1 MKKMCFSERF
11 GLHDAVLEGRKTHT
25 RRLIPL
31 STLAKIEAFQQEYYE
46 ATLDRLDG
54 IELLEQYFNVEKR
67 GKLPFKV
74 GDIAAVAQRY
84 CSILDELE
92 DPKNFCC
99 MEHWE
104 SANGKRAHY
113 AGFLYHPGFM
123 NKMFV
128 DAEEM
133 PHQIRMK
140 RVWFEHLQD
149 ISNEDCLK
157 EGVETMESYVIRA
170 DGTKKSMNY
179 YRVSIFCES
188 GRVLALSGSTP
199 REVYAHLIDRISGKG
214 TWASNPLVIAYE
226 FEKVK

>member
-25 RRLIPL
+25 RRLMPL
-31 STLAKIEAFQQEYYE
+31 STLAKVEAFQQEYYE

-54 IELLEQYFNVEKR
+54 IELLEQYYIVEKR

-74 GDIAAVAQRY
+74 GDIVAVAQRY

-99 MEHWE
+99 MGHWE
-104 SANGKRAHY
+104 SVNGKRAHY

-133 PHQIRMK
+133 LHQIRIK
-140 RVWFEHLQD
+140 RVWFEYLQD

-157 EGVETMESYVIRA
+157 EGIDKWTAQR
-170 DGTKKSMNY
+170 KRY
-179 YRVSIFCES
+179 YGFFDNEKGVFSHHP
-188 GRVLALSGSTP
+188 TP
-199 REVYAHLIDRISGKG
+199 RDAYAHLIDRISGKG
-214 TWASNPLVIAYE
+214 TWASNPPVIAYE

>member
-11 GLHDAVLEGRKTHT
+11 GLHDTVLEGRKTHT

-54 IELLEQYFNVEKR
+54 IALLEQYYFVEKR
-67 GKLPFKV
+67 GKLPFKTD
-74 GDIAAVAQRY
+74 DIVAVAQRY
-84 CSILDELE
+84 ASILDELE

-99 MEHWE
+99 MGHWE

-133 PHQIRMK
+133 PHQIRIK
-140 RVWFEHLQD
+140 RVWFEYLQD

-157 EGVETMESYVIRA
+157 EGIDKWTAQGKR
-170 DGTKKSMNY
+170 Y
-179 YRVSIFCES
+179 YGFFDNEKGVFSHHP
-188 GRVLALSGSTP
+188 TP
-199 REVYAHLIDRISGKG
+199 RDAYAHLIERISGKG

-226 FEKVK
+226 FERVK